1 MAQDIKKGTFNIKG
15 ELDRTFPRIF
25 RYDAGP
31 NQGTLRKKPK
41 KTVKKKTRSGN
52 IGNVDMSDF
61 VGSSAILG
69 KETNIGKKM
78 TGNTKTKLK
87 NQKEDS
93 LLSKIYKGLSTKS
106 TSFDPT
112 KAGLGGA
119 KFAQRN
125 EGGVMDK
132 FTETDLKEAMKALNK
147 VPLSRQARVL
157 SNATENLKKQAK
169 KDKISVSDIEA
180 AMQLFRKK
188 KKPDFTQK
196 NKGGLQ
202 EDLEKL
208 KAKGLKDGSK
218 DVVKKARTRGEL
230 KKKKK
235 KKKFPDLNKDGKVT
249 FKDIL
254 IGRGVVKANKG
265 TMVQARGCKIGRK
278 KKTKIL

>member
-1 MAQDIKKGTFNIKG
+1 MARNIKKTYKSDAGFNY
-15 ELDRTFPRIF
+15 DTFPSK
-25 RYDAGP
+25 G
-31 NQGTLRKKPK
+31 
-41 KTVKKKTRSGN
+41 GN
-52 IGNVDMSDF
+52 IGNIDMSDF
-61 VGSSAILG
+61 VTSGNI
-69 KETNIGKKM
+69 IGKVNYGKDKEPS
-78 TGNTKTKLK
+78 KTRYKSKIK
-87 NQKEDS
+87 NQKEDG
-93 LLSKIYKGLSTKS
+93 LLSKLYKALSTKS
-106 TSFDPT
+106 TSYDPT

-180 AMQLFRKK
+180 AMQLYRKK
-188 KKPDFTQK
+188 FGKKKTDFTQK

-202 EDLEKL
+202 EGLEKL

-230 KKKKK
+230 KKKK

>member
-1 MAQDIKKGTFNIKG
+1 MARNIKKTYKSDAGFNY
-15 ELDRTFPRIF
+15 DTFPSK
-25 RYDAGP
+25 G
-31 NQGTLRKKPK
+31 
-41 KTVKKKTRSGN
+41 GN
-52 IGNVDMSDF
+52 IGNIDMSDF
-61 VGSSAILG
+61 VTSGNI
-69 KETNIGKKM
+69 IGKVNYGKDKEPS
-78 TGNTKTKLK
+78 KTRYKSKIK
-87 NQKEDS
+87 NQKEDG
-93 LLSKIYKGLSTKS
+93 LLSKLYKALSTKS
-106 TSFDPT
+106 TSYDPT

-132 FTETDLKEAMKALNK
+132 FTETDLKEAMKALDK
-147 VPLSRQARVL
+147 VSLSR
-157 SNATENLKKQAK
+157 TENLKKQAK

>member
-1 MAQDIKKGTFNIKG
+1 MARNIKKTYKSDAGFNY
-15 ELDRTFPRIF
+15 DTFPSK
-25 RYDAGP
+25 G
-31 NQGTLRKKPK
+31 
-41 KTVKKKTRSGN
+41 GN

-61 VGSSAILG
+61 VTKSKIMG
-69 KETNIGKKM
+69 KINYGKDKEPS
-78 TGNTKTKLK
+78 KTRYKSKIK
-87 NQKEDS
+87 NQKEDG
-93 LLSKIYKGLSTKS
+93 LLSKLYKALSTKS
-106 TSFDPT
+106 TSYDPT

-132 FTETDLKEAMKALNK
+132 FTETDLKEAMKALDK
-147 VPLSRQARVL
+147 VSLSR
-157 SNATENLKKQAK
+157 TENLKKQAK

>member
-31 NQGTLRKKPK
+31 NVGTLRKKPK

-78 TGNTKTKLK
+78 TGDTKTKLK

-119 KFAQRN
+119 KFAQRS
-125 EGGVMDK
+125 E
-132 FTETDLKEAMKALNK
+132 
-147 VPLSRQARVL
+147 
-157 SNATENLKKQAK
+157 
-169 KDKISVSDIEA
+169 
-180 AMQLFRKK
+180 
-188 KKPDFTQK
+188 
-196 NKGGLQ
+196 GGLQ
-202 EDLEKL
+202 EGLEKL

-278 KKTKIL
+278 KKTKIV